1 MHNDLEKWLN
11 FIEKNQNL
19 YKELLI
25 SKMGYERQKKSLENF
40 IRDKFIPEAENHG
53 FHFSF
58 DDVVNFSKAHK
69 LQELSADDLQ
79 DVVGGVSHTK
89 ALFAASAIAVSLLTV
104 IPVASIF
111 KFNIDFEKFSSLAS
125 SFSVNKKADAS
136 DNVNI
141 VSPRGSFSKM
151 AQDYVKLK
159 NSENNSTG
167 SNKQS
172 TSIKDKATEKIK
184 AEGASKTKA
193 DQIEKLQNMQINDD
207 LVRQLRVQVQDLQRR
222 LAKSQEELENLRGEV
237 KNYKALVSQTQK
249 EALEAKSALKRQTF
263 DKSSSKLSE
272 QKSQIDTEE
281 IQDYQ
286 IAIKDANSATDT
298 KATQDA
304 L

>member
-89 ALFAASAIAVSLLTV
+89 AFFAVSAIAVSLLTF

-111 KFNIDFEKFSSLAS
+111 KFNIDFEKFSSLDS
-125 SFSVNKKADAS
+125 SFSANKKADAN
-136 DNVNI
+136 DNVSI
-141 VSPRGSFSKM
+141 VSPRSSFSKM

-172 TSIKDKATEKIK
+172 TSVKGKATEKIK
-184 AEGASKTKA
+184 AEGASKTQA

-207 LVRQLRVQVQDLQRR
+207 LVRQLRVQVQDLQRQ
-222 LAKSQEELENLRGEV
+222 LAKSQEELENLRSEV
-237 KNYKALVSQTQK
+237 KNYKALVPQTQK
-249 EALEAKSALKRQTF
+249 EAFEAKSELKRQTF

>member
-11 FIEKNQNL
+11 FIEKNQNVS
-19 YKELLI
+19 KELLI

-40 IRDKFIPEAENHG
+40 IRDKFITEAEDHG

-89 ALFAASAIAVSLLTV
+89 AFFAVSAIAVSLLTV

-125 SFSVNKKADAS
+125 SFSVNKKADAN
-136 DNVNI
+136 DNVSI
-141 VSPRGSFSKM
+141 VSPRSSFSKM

-184 AEGASKTKA
+184 AEGASRAKA

-207 LVRQLRVQVQDLQRR
+207 LVRQLRAQVQDLQRQ

-237 KNYKALVSQTQK
+237 KNYKALVSQAQK
-249 EALEAKSALKRQTF
+249 EAFEAKSALRRQTF
-263 DKSSSKLSE
+263 DKSSSKLSK

-281 IQDYQ
+281 IQGYQ